1 MAARGLRRK
10 LMKLALTGLVA
21 VIAVTAFGTAVL
33 ADTKKCPEGKV
44 YSDAKG
50 KCVTPRGS

>member
-1 MAARGLRRK
+1 
-10 LMKLALTGLVA
+10 MKFAMTGLMAFVA
-21 VIAVTAFGTAVL
+21 VAAFGTALL

>member
-1 MAARGLRRK
+1 
-10 LMKLALTGLVA
+10 MKYALTGLMAFMAVA
-21 VIAVTAFGTAVL
+21 AFGTAVS
-33 ADTKKCPEGKV
+33 ADGKKCPEGKV

>member
-1 MAARGLRRK
+1 
-10 LMKLALTGLVA
+10 MKFALTGLMAFVA
-21 VIAVTAFGTAVL
+21 VAAFGSAVM
-33 ADTKKCPEGKV
+33 ADGKKCPEGKV

>member
-1 MAARGLRRK
+1 
-10 LMKLALTGLVA
+10 MKFALTGLMAVVA
-21 VIAVTAFGTAVL
+21 VAAFGSAVI

-44 YSDAKG
+44 YSDARG